1 MEGITKETFLKAPDS
16 KNRDAILYDILNTID
31 SKVSCIRDL
40 KNRIEKVER
49 KISYI
54 KGVGTAIT
62 VILTM
67 LMAWLA
73 KVTGG
78 Q

>member
-1 MEGITKETFLKAPDS
+1 MEITKETFLKAPDPR
-16 KNRDAILYDILNTID
+16 NRDAILYDMLDSID
-31 SKVSCIRDL
+31 IKVTCIRDL
-40 KNRIEKVER
+40 KGRIEKVEK

-62 VILTM
+62 VVLTM

>member
-1 MEGITKETFLKAPDS
+1 MEGITKETFLKAPDPR
-16 KNRDAILYDILNTID
+16 NRDAMLYDMLNTID
-31 SKVSCIRDL
+31 TKVTCIRDL
-40 KNRIEKVER
+40 KARVEKVEK

-54 KGVGTAIT
+54 KGVGTAVT
-62 VILTM
+62 VILSM
-67 LMAWLA
+67 LMAWMA

>member
-1 MEGITKETFLKAPDS
+1 MEITKETFLKAPDPR
-16 KNRDAILYDILNTID
+16 NRDAILYDMLDSID
-31 SKVSCIRDL
+31 IKVTCIRDL
-40 KNRIEKVER
+40 KKRVEKVEK

>member
-16 KNRDAILYDILNTID
+16 RNRDAMLYDMLNAID
-31 SKVSCIRDL
+31 SKVSCIKTL
-40 KNRIEKVER
+40 KARVEKVEK
-49 KISYI
+49 KIFFI
-54 KGVGTAIT
+54 KGIGTAIT
-62 VILTM
+62 VALSM
-67 LMAWLA
+67 LIAWLV